1 MQVRIDKVHKTSLV
15 RWFGKNFLGDAG
27 LDVDCLALPLLL
39 VGGEGLGLVTADL
52 MRLVLANIL
61 SDKFVLIPWDSGTLL
76 PRNNCALF
84 PGYILAVDCRHASTV
99 FLWDILAN
107 LTWNIH
113 TFLPEHILADFLWDI
128 TASI

>member
-61 SDKFVLIPWDSGTLL
+61 SDMVVLIPWDSGTLL
-76 PRNNCALF
+76 PGN
-84 PGYILAVDCRHASTV
+84 ILAVDCRHASTV
-99 FLWDILAN
+99 FLRNILTDSA
-107 LTWNIH
+107 LYIPTLISG
-113 TFLPEHILADFLWDI
+113 HILTDFLGI
-128 TASI
+128 VSALLP